1 MSERKTEVE
10 NQNAIH
16 HIDEQELLWNKAQ
29 VNNAV
34 LKQWV
39 SPALSLRGMQAHLY
53 ITSGNLTL
61 AAPKCNKSLPL
72 RSLTCLTLIQLHNSE
87 AAKEKLAF

>member
-1 MSERKTEVE
+1 MQYIILMNRSCYG
-10 NQNAIH
+10 
-16 HIDEQELLWNKAQ
+16 DKAQ

-61 AAPKCNKSLPL
+61 AAPKCNKIIATQESYLSYL
-72 RSLTCLTLIQLHNSE
+72 RFIC
-87 AAKEKLAF
+87 